1 MKLHSMWQEYPAL
14 QADLSASLQLMEK
27 SLKLKNKA
35 VEEAILAMIH
45 SGGKLLRPAYQL
57 LFSAFGS
64 EKDPEK
70 AVALAA
76 SIEMLHTAS
85 LIHDD
90 IVDHADTRRRLPTI
104 RSQFGNDVAVYAGDY
119 LFVCCFKLM
128 ADYASSMKS
137 LQMNSRSMEKIL
149 AGELGQMSKRYD
161 VNVTVAD
168 YLENISGKT
177 AELFALSCFIGA
189 YESGTSLRFAN
200 QAKEIG
206 ESIGLA
212 FQIMDDILDYSQASA
227 QLGKP
232 VLEDVRQGVYSLPL
246 LLALKTDRTQMLPIL
261 AKKDAMTDA
270 DTQVIYQLVQEGQGL
285 VEAKKLAAKYTDKA
299 LQGIK
304 KLPETPDES
313 KDYLYRITEQILSRT
328 N

>member
-57 LFSAFGS
+57 LFSSFGS

-104 RSQFGNDVAVYAGDY
+104 RSQFGNDVAV
-119 LFVCCFKLM
+119 
-128 ADYASSMKS
+128 YASSMKS

-246 LLALKTDRTQMLPIL
+246 LLALKTDRTHMLPIL

-270 DTQVIYQLVQEGQGL
+270 DTQVIYQLVQEGKGL